1 MDQVSPFIAE
11 ISIWAVPI
19 LLAII
24 IHEVMHGVVARMLG
38 DDTAE
43 RAGRLT
49 LNPLAHIDPFGTI
62 ILPAMLLFLHLPM
75 FGYAKPVPV
84 NFGRLRNPRRGM
96 ILVAAAGPFTNFTL
110 AFLSSI
116 GLHVL
121 QRHLEGPLGETVVY
135 PLARMLVASVAIN
148 VALAVFNLLP
158 LPPLDGGR
166 VVTGLLPVAA
176 ARRFARIERY
186 GFLILLLLLYTN
198 TVDRLINP
206 VIGAIT
212 GALL

>member
-1 MDQVSPFIAE
+1 LDRIPDFIAQ

-38 DDTAE
+38 DDTAL

-62 ILPAMLLFLHLPM
+62 ILPGLLLFMHLPM

-84 NFGRLRNPRRGM
+84 NFGRLRNPRTGM
-96 ILVAAAGPFTNFTL
+96 IFVAAAGPVTNLTL
-110 AFLSSI
+110 AFLSSVALRLLA
-116 GLHVL
+116 GYLN
-121 QRHLEGPLGETVVY
+121 GPGGHTIIY
-135 PLARMLVASVAIN
+135 PLLLMMVASVKIN

-166 VVTGLLPVAA
+166 VVTGLLPLAA

-186 GFLILLLLLYTN
+186 GFLILLLLLYTD

-206 VIGAIT
+206 VISAIA

>member
-1 MDQVSPFIAE
+1 LDRIPEFIAQ

-38 DDTAE
+38 DDTAL

-49 LNPLAHIDPFGTI
+49 LNPLAHIDPFGTV
-62 ILPAMLLFLHLPM
+62 ILPALLLFMHLPM

-84 NFGRLRNPRRGM
+84 NFGRLRNPRSGM
-96 ILVAAAGPFTNFTL
+96 ILVAAAGPLTNLTL
-110 AFLSSI
+110 AFLSSVALRILI
-116 GLHVL
+116 G
-121 QRHLEGPLGETVVY
+121 HLDGPGGRTIIY
-135 PLARMLVASVAIN
+135 PLALMMRASVIIN

-166 VVTGLLPVAA
+166 VVTGLLPLAA
-176 ARRFARIERY
+176 ARRYARIERY
-186 GFLILLLLLYTN
+186 GFLILLLLLYTD

-206 VIGAIT
+206 VISAIA
-212 GALL
+212 GVLL

>member
-1 MDQVSPFIAE
+1 LDQIPSFIAE

-38 DDTAE
+38 DDTAL

-84 NFGRLRNPRRGM
+84 NFSRLRNPRSGM
-96 ILVAAAGPFTNFTL
+96 ILVAAAGPVTNFAL
-110 AFLSSI
+110 AFLSAI
-116 GLHVL
+116 GLRIMR
-121 QRHLEGPLGETVVY
+121 QHLGGPLGGTVVF
-135 PLARMLVASVAIN
+135 PLARMLLASVIIN

-166 VVTGLLPVAA
+166 VVTGLLPLAA

-212 GALL
+212 DALL

>member
-1 MDQVSPFIAE
+1 LDRIPEFVAQL
-11 ISIWAVPI
+11 SIWAVPI
-19 LLAII
+19 LFAII
-24 IHEVMHGVVARMLG
+24 VHEVMHGVVARMLG
-38 DDTAE
+38 DDTAL

-49 LNPLAHIDPFGTI
+49 LNPVAHIDPFGTV
-62 ILPAMLLFLHLPM
+62 ILPALLLFMHLPM

-84 NFGRLRNPRRGM
+84 NFGRLRNPRSGM
-96 ILVAAAGPFTNFTL
+96 ILVAAAGPITNLTL
-110 AFLSSI
+110 AFLSAVAMRILAGFLRS
-116 GLHVL
+116 
-121 QRHLEGPLGETVVY
+121 PGEHNIVY
-135 PLARMLVASVAIN
+135 PLALMMRASVIIN

-166 VVTGLLPVAA
+166 VVTGLLPLAA

-206 VIGAIT
+206 VISAIT
-212 GALL
+212 EALL

>member
-1 MDQVSPFIAE
+1 LDQISSFIVE
-11 ISIWAVPI
+11 LSIWAVPI

-38 DDTAE
+38 DDTAL

-49 LNPLAHIDPFGTI
+49 LNPLAHIDAFGTV

-84 NFGRLRNPRRGM
+84 NFGRLRNPRGGM
-96 ILVAAAGPFTNFTL
+96 ILVAAAGPLTNLTL
-110 AFLSSI
+110 AFLS
-116 GLHVL
+116 GVALRMMLAH
-121 QRHLEGPLGETVVY
+121 RYGPGATSVAL
-135 PLARMLVASVAIN
+135 PLALMLRASVIIN

-166 VVTGLLPVAA
+166 VVTGLLPLPA

-206 VIGAIT
+206 VISAIT